1 MEGAAREGWAGV
13 GIVLYLREVVLTRI
27 YVHKS
32 AQTVTKKVAFA
43 VGKLK
48 IFLIKAKT
56 KLSPQQNSALSPRG
70 PPAFIPVSAGRKGL
84 R

>member
-1 MEGAAREGWAGV
+1 M
-13 GIVLYLREVVLTRI
+13 VLYLREVVLARI
-27 YVHKS
+27 YMCIKTHRLS
-32 AQTVTKKVAFA
+32 LKKVAFA

-56 KLSPQQNSALSPRG
+56 KLSAQQNSALSPCG
-70 PPAFIPVSAGRKGL
+70 PPVFIPVSAGRKGL